1 MEILFENKTAY
12 TKELYDKYIKFHS
25 RRYGVQELIMY
36 ALLAVLLVILTIRA
50 FKDFGAIT
58 IGIWILVIAIIYV
71 YRTRIFKS
79 REQYKDVVSRKT
91 EKAIYRFYDRY
102 FESTY
107 QGETTKISYFEIKK
121 VFELSDR
128 YYLYLDK
135 NHACVLLKDSFTK
148 GKEEAFRDFLDT
160 KGLFKIKKVKKY

>member
-1 MEILFENKTAY
+1 MEILFENKTVY
-12 TKELYDKYIKFHS
+12 TQDLYDKYIKFHS
-25 RRYGVQELIMY
+25 KKYGVQELIAY
-36 ALLAVLLVILTIRA
+36 ALGVILIIILAIRTV
-50 FKDFGAIT
+50 KDFGWKAIL
-58 IGIWILVIAIIYV
+58 IWGVVALTVFLCRKRV
-71 YRTRIFKS
+71 FKS
-79 REQYKDVVSRKT
+79 REQYKSVVSRKT

-107 QGETTKISYFEIKK
+107 QDETTKISYFEIKK

-148 GKEEAFRDFLDT
+148 GNEKAFRDFLDT
-160 KGLFKIKKVKKY
+160 KGLFKIKTVKKS

>member
-12 TKELYDKYIKFHS
+12 TKDLYDKYIKFHS
-25 RRYGVQELIMY
+25 RKYGVQELIVY
-36 ALLAVLLVILTIRA
+36 AFFAFLVIMLIIRSI
-50 FKDFGAIT
+50 KDFGWKALAIW
-58 IGIWILVIAIIYV
+58 GAVAVIIYIC
-71 YRTRIFKS
+71 RKRIFKS
-79 REQYKDVVSRKT
+79 REQYKKIAMRRV
-91 EKAIYRFYDRY
+91 EKAVYKFYDRY

-107 QGETTKISYFEIKK
+107 QGVTTKISYFEIKK

-135 NHACVLLKDSFTK
+135 SHACVLLKDSFTK
-148 GKEEAFRDFLDT
+148 GKEEAFKDFLDT

>member
-12 TKELYDKYIKFHS
+12 TQDLYDKYIKFHS
-25 RRYGVQELIMY
+25 RKYGVQELIAYVLGTILMIIL
-36 ALLAVLLVILTIRA
+36 AIRTVKDFGWKAILILGAVLL
-50 FKDFGAIT
+50 
-58 IGIWILVIAIIYV
+58 IIFLC
-71 YRTRIFKS
+71 RKRIFKS
-79 REQYKDVVSRKT
+79 REQYKNIAMRRV
-91 EKAIYRFYDRY
+91 EKAVYKFYDRY

-107 QGETTKISYFEIKK
+107 QGEITKISYFEIKK

-135 NHACVLLKDSFTK
+135 SHACVLLKDSFTK
-148 GKEEAFRDFLDT
+148 GKEEAFKDFLDT